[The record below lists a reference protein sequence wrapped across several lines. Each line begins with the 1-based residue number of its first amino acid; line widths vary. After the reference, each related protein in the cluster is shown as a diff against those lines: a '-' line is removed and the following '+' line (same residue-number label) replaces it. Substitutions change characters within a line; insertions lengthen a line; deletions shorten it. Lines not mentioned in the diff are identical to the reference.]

1 VADVLYAVK
10 GDVVASLPHAGYK
23 GRVTCDP
30 WGDDEER
37 GAYPDT
43 GQGIKYEGVQIG
55 SGPSSK
61 VSATGAGDR

>member
-1 VADVLYAVK
+1 MADVLYAVK

-55 SGPSSK
+55 SGPSK